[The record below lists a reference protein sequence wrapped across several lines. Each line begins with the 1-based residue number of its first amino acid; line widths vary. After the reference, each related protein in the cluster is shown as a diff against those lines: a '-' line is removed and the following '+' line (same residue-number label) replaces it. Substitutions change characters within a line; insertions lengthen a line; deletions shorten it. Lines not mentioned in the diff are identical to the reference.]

1 MNIINS
7 VGIYINNVGIYIDI
21 DVVYIDTDAIYRL
34 HKDILEIVG
43 VSDGVYM
50 LTYAVLFPLQ
60 AGFTPV
66 RFG

>member
-7 VGIYINNVGIYIDI
+7 VGIYINNVDIYINT
-21 DVVYIDTDAIYRL
+21 DVVYIDTDAVYRL
-34 HKDILEIVG
+34 HKYILEIVG
-43 VSDGVYM
+43 VSDEVYM
-50 LTYAVLFPLQ
+50 LMYAILFPLQ